1 MMAVSKLDTDIAP
14 YSYIRKE
21 SGWTERLNMYS
32 KKHALGVN
40 GRQLMA
46 RAGCQATDLECGW
59 WRGVGQVK
67 VAL

>member
-46 RAGCQATDLECGW
+46 CAGCQATDLE
-59 WRGVGQVK
+59 
-67 VAL
+67 